1 MGYYTEEL
9 KFATLSVKSIASCH
23 KRSLKGVARVKNYV
37 VDIEIGR
44 NERVLEAIK
53 QNPIVGFDLQ
63 GEREKNRWLHMLSK
77 QASFLCGF
85 SVLAAA
91 ANISVW
97 CNCWPAVLKIFIRTT
112 T

>member
-37 VDIEIGR
+37 VFHCKFERWKLRSG
-44 NERVLEAIK
+44 EMRVLEAIK

-63 GEREKNRWLHMLSK
+63 GERGLWFLGLTY
-77 QASFLCGF
+77 AST
-85 SVLAAA
+85 A
-91 ANISVW
+91 
-97 CNCWPAVLKIFIRTT
+97 
-112 T
+112 